1 MVRNRDWGHDQRL
14 LYQLGDEK
22 GQFVQFVD
30 AQPIQELVANWLQS
44 QALTVSNSVV
54 QLNSGFRLSHN
65 YARITVEVDQVRLWL
80 SDKDPSSSDGN
91 LVSPGDIITLET
103 AEEVRDIKFI
113 RVTTDATLMVEYG
126 NR

>member
-30 AQPIQELVANWLQS
+30 AQPTQESVPNWQES
-44 QALTVSNSVV
+44 KSITVSNSVV
-54 QLNSGFRLSHN
+54 QLDSAFRLSHN
-65 YARITVEVDQVRLWL
+65 FARITVEVDQVRLWL

-103 AEEVRDIKFI
+103 VEEVRDIKFI
-113 RVTTDATLMVEYG
+113 RVTNDATLMVEYG